1 MLWDWEPQLAVSWHA
16 HRYHRENDDED
27 EPTVIVC
34 GMLCINVL
42 EALADEEELET
53 LPPEL
58 YLEGANAAAVAYALA
73 SFASSTTA
81 ENG

>member
-1 MLWDWEPQLAVSWHA
+1 MLWDWELQLAVSWHA

-27 EPTVIVC
+27 EPTVFVC
-34 GMLCINVL
+34 GMLCIDVL

-58 YLEGANAAAVAYALA
+58 DLEGANAAAVAYALA